1 MRYPQIKR
9 ILDLASSLILLA
21 IVWPLLVFIG
31 ILALVVQGRPIF
43 FVQIRPGLHGR
54 PFKLVKF
61 RTMAPHVK
69 EASGRSSINT
79 TTRFGRVLRSLSL
92 DELPQLVNI
101 VRGDMSFVGPR
112 PLLVEYLHLYSKQQ
126 ERRHLVRPGLTGLA
140 QVEGRNQI
148 SWERRL
154 HLDVDYV
161 TQQSFLLDLRIMFK
175 SIVVVLGQRGVSAE
189 GAETMPKFTGNG
201 DR

>member
-1 MRYPQIKR
+1 MRYPHIKR

-21 IVWPLLVFIG
+21 ILWPLLVFIG
-31 ILALVVQGRPIF
+31 ILAVVVQGRPIL
-43 FVQIRPGLHGR
+43 FVQVRPGLHAR
-54 PFKLVKF
+54 PFKLLKF
-61 RTMAPHVK
+61 RTMAPLVE

-79 TTRFGRVLRSLSL
+79 TTKFGRVLRSLSL

-112 PLLVEYLHLYSKQQ
+112 PLLVEYLPLYSKKQ
-126 ERRHLVRPGLTGLA
+126 ERRHSVRPGLTGLA

-154 HLDVDYV
+154 DLDVDYA
-161 TQQSFLLDLRIMFK
+161 TQQSFLLDLRIMVK
-175 SIVVVLGQRGVSAE
+175 SIVVVLGQRGISAE
-189 GAETMPKFTGNG
+189 GSDTMPKFTGNG